1 MYDSLLCVVH
11 SAAAMAYLTYP
22 VAVSSLSLRLHAA
35 DSLLP
40 YYSTITY
47 RYSFVFTSAFPYAS
61 ALNSGFA
68 TMMPGT
74 PVTDTNIHTA
84 GTNRLSRR
92 RRCPL
97 VYTQVD
103 QGL

>member
-22 VAVSSLSLRLHAA
+22 VAVSLLSLRLHAA

-47 RYSFVFTSAFPYAS
+47 RYSFVFAPAFPYAS
-61 ALNSGFA
+61 ALNSVLA
-68 TMMPGT
+68 IMMPGT
-74 PVTDTNIHTA
+74 LTRECVLQEPFGLLDA
-84 GTNRLSRR
+84 GGAPWYYILK
-92 RRCPL
+92 
-97 VYTQVD
+97 
-103 QGL
+103 